1 MASRDSYRGEP
12 KTPKALTSLK
22 PGLRTLSALP
32 WVTEHEFG
40 STLKGLR
47 RKGQVRSI
55 RELFQSSMDSKSFV
69 PRHHDVK
76 GARGSSP
83 TVREG
88 VFRIAK
94 ITPALTL
101 GLGIVGDFI
110 FPLM

>member
-1 MASRDSYRGEP
+1 
-12 KTPKALTSLK
+12 
-22 PGLRTLSALP
+22 
-32 WVTEHEFG
+32 
-40 STLKGLR
+40 
-47 RKGQVRSI
+47 
-55 RELFQSSMDSKSFV
+55 MDSKSFV

-83 TVREG
+83 TVRDG

-94 ITPALTL
+94 RTPALTL